1 VRQAWA
7 LPIRPVEVHPRLN
20 GAPTTINTILPS
32 DHVRRDFEN
41 RLNYDLFLLAGG
53 RSAVKRR
60 WYPEFCDS
68 RFCRDRADARK
79 AAPQH
84 RAFVI
89 DGVDLRSGDEIEVDL
104 GSRGVL
110 RDVTVGMESFAGHSA
125 GVQADES
132 VHAGDLTLQ
141 CSRGGLQIGTLD
153 ARHWLLHKHQPI
165 SWHIDGRPAL
175 KVARLTLVRIPTRPA
190 GRHPGHGRSEQLP
203 GQKYAAADGVV
214 TFMLL
219 LAFCSDDFVCNLGR
233 SASAGGVCMLCLPW
247 LFRHRTSRKA
257 VRPFGLAAPDV
268 NSDLY
273 LEAIMDG
280 LVQGATEGWM
290 VTDPDGV
297 RVRVLANLSLLIG
310 DYKQVSKTGNLM
322 GHMANVPCLLCSLTK
337 STEDGSRYATSTSSR
352 DIALIQTTSR
362 TLAVVGAVQDV
373 LEEEKFMEP
382 GGQVESADEEAMD
395 MRVQSRSDSD

>member
-1 VRQAWA
+1 MHHHLR
-7 LPIRPVEVHPRLN
+7 
-20 GAPTTINTILPS
+20 
-32 DHVRRDFEN
+32 
-41 RLNYDLFLLAGG
+41 
-53 RSAVKRR
+53 RR
-60 WYPEFCDS
+60 WHPEFCDS
-68 RFCRDRADARK
+68 RFCRDRAAARK

-89 DGVDLRSGDEIEVDL
+89 EGVDLRSDDEIEVDL

-153 ARHWLLHKHQPI
+153 ARHWLPHKHEPI

-190 GRHPGHGRSEQLP
+190 GRHPRHGRSEQLP

-219 LAFCSDDFVCNLGR
+219 PVCCSDDFVCNLGR
-233 SASAGGVCMLCLPW
+233 SASAGGVCMLYLPW
-247 LFRHRTSRKA
+247 LFRHRTSRIA
-257 VRPFGLAAPDV
+257 VRPFGLAGPDV

-273 LEAIMDG
+273 LEAIMDD

-297 RVRVLANLSLLIG
+297 RVRVLANL
-310 DYKQVSKTGNLM
+310 
-322 GHMANVPCLLCSLTK
+322 
-337 STEDGSRYATSTSSR
+337 
-352 DIALIQTTSR
+352 
-362 TLAVVGAVQDV
+362 
-373 LEEEKFMEP
+373 
-382 GGQVESADEEAMD
+382 
-395 MRVQSRSDSD
+395 